1 MDKNKQKK
9 KKGGKMKLL
18 KIFLVITLLLTV
30 IIPANTTLTFYNG
43 NMYLKFSESEKLAY
57 VAGLSDMQNVLT
69 EFHEPGK
76 YKKIKELK
84 KDMTIEQ
91 TVKILD
97 KYLEENPEKLHIS
110 VAISF
115 VLAIDEII
123 YKE

>member
-1 MDKNKQKK
+1 
-9 KKGGKMKLL
+9 MKLL

-30 IIPANTTLTFYNG
+30 ITPANTTLTFYNG
-43 NMYLKFSESEKLAY
+43 NMYLEFSKSEKIYY
-57 VAGLSDMQNVLT
+57 VAGLSDMASTLI
-69 EFHEPGK
+69 EDYEPEK
-76 YKKIKELK
+76 YKKIKELT

>member
-1 MDKNKQKK
+1 
-9 KKGGKMKLL
+9 MKLL

-43 NMYLKFSESEKLAY
+43 NMFLKFSESEKLAY

-69 EFHEPGK
+69 EFHETGK
-76 YKKIKELK
+76 YKKIKELT